1 MAQTGPN
8 PTVLSLLI
16 DANMIL
22 RHGQLHLVRGK
33 TSRLDR
39 RLAIH
44 HAHQSVELALRAKAE
59 LVGVN
64 ERDFPST
71 IKALKK
77 RGVIVPYERELEEL
91 NKARTLVQHYG
102 TVPDERDAYRLVT
115 ASKNFM
121 KDFCPAAFGV
131 DQAKLSVIEMIGSD
145 DIRKD
150 VQEAFDARE
159 NGRFED
165 AALAAHL
172 AIEKAKWAI
181 EKKVRPHKYSYHFLP
196 DPLHLEQLGL
206 RELPDVI
213 KDIREDVDHSFDVAL
228 SAPFA
233 YDLRRLSKITHAS
246 FVKTGD
252 GQIARRGT
260 LAAFV
265 VGQDDQGDKPT
276 SDDADFALEL
286 AIEYVLW
293 AEQVYGLGE

>member
-1 MAQTGPN
+1 MADPGPK

-59 LVGVN
+59 EVGAN
-64 ERDFPST
+64 PYDFPST

-77 RGVIVPYERELEEL
+77 CDVVIPYERELEEL
-91 NKARTLVQHYG
+91 NKARQLIQHYG
-102 TVPDERDAYRLVT
+102 TVPDERDTYRLVT
-115 ASKNFM
+115 ASQNFM
-121 KDFCPAAFGV
+121 KDFCAVAFGV
-131 DQAKLSVIEMIGSD
+131 DQTKLSIIEMISNYE
-145 DIRKD
+145 IRKD
-150 VQEAFDARE
+150 VQQAFDARE

-172 AIEKAKWAI
+172 AIEKARWAI
-181 EKKVRPHKYSYHFLP
+181 QKKIRPDKYRPHLWSSWL
-196 DPLHLEQLGL
+196 DLQQLGL
-206 RELPDVI
+206 RDLPDVI
-213 KDIREDVDHSFDVAL
+213 RDIRQDLDHAFDVAL

-233 YDLRRLSKITHAS
+233 YDLKRLGDITHAV
-246 FVKTGD
+246 FNRTND
-252 GQIARRGT
+252 GRMVRT
-260 LAAFV
+260 KPLAILE
-265 VGQDDQGDKPT
+265 GQVNKPT

-286 AIEYVLW
+286 AVEYILW
-293 AEQVYGLGE
+293 AEQVYGS